1 MRVLVLAALLG
12 VAGAVSVDG
21 SAQVVTVAP
30 SPSFSSGIGM
40 VSGGVEGV
48 EMSGMMGV
56 QRGQPYL
63 LVQKTSTV
71 RVLADGTTIT
81 TEREER
87 RYRDSEG
94 RTRIET
100 KQISPK
106 MTFDMGMVMLF
117 DPVAQTNTTL
127 MGSSKEA
134 HVMHF
139 HAPKPP
145 TPEEQAKL
153 AEMRAKAEAARAA
166 RVAAGEKEQPKQSME
181 SEALGTRNIAGM
193 VVTGTRRV
201 RTIPA
206 GTVGNDRD
214 IKVVMETWRSSE
226 LGMVLESTNDNPQ
239 SGKTTTEVVSF
250 ERTEPDPALF
260 KVPEGYKVV
269 EQKQNVG
276 VVD

>member
-134 HVMHF
+134 HVMRF

-250 ERTEPDPALF
+250 QRTEPDPALF